1 MKHSATLSRLPN
13 QKVLILGLGA
23 EGWSTYEFLRRQ
35 FPELPLT
42 LADRHNREDI
52 PQEKLDL
59 AAKDPHATLFLGE
72 YYLEKCALYDII
84 FKAPG
89 IPRTLPPL
97 LEAVQAG
104 AALSSNTQL
113 FFELCPGKIIGV
125 TGTKGKSTT
134 ASLIYQLLYS
144 AGLDALLVGNIGV
157 PALAFMEQITPETL
171 VIFELSSHQLE
182 TLTVSPTVA
191 VIQSIT
197 SEHLDYY
204 ATTEEYQAAKSSIAR
219 FQTADDSV
227 IYNPKTSVA
236 PQIAALS
243 PGKHIQ
249 HTLEDQSE
257 STAFIQDGTIMY
269 RPTGQAAVPVLPAGE
284 LLLPGQHN
292 LYNVLPSVIVAFM
305 HGVKTEQITE
315 TLRTFK
321 GLPHRLELVGTHNER
336 KYYDD
341 SLATNPF
348 ATIRALENFQEP
360 VVLIAGGYERQ
371 QNFADLAAL
380 IAKRNVT
387 GLVLFRP
394 TGERLME
401 AVSQATGDAAPPMEF
416 AESMEEAVEKSV
428 SMLPVE
434 GGVVLMSPA
443 SASFGRFKDYRDRGL
458 QFQEAVK
465 KYLE

>member
-1 MKHSATLSRLPN
+1 MKHSATLSQLPN
-13 QKVLILGLGA
+13 QRVMILGLGA
-23 EGWSTYEFLRRQ
+23 EGWSTYEFLRQQ

-59 AAKDPHATLFLGE
+59 VDKDSSATLLLGE
-72 YYLEKCALYDII
+72 YYLENCTEYDVI

-89 IPRTLPPL
+89 IPRTLPQL
-97 LEAVQAG
+97 LTAVQAG
-104 AALSSNTQL
+104 ATLSSNTQL

-157 PALAFMEQITPETL
+157 PALTFIEQITPETL
-171 VIFELSSHQLE
+171 VVFELSSHQLE
-182 TLTVSPTVA
+182 TLTVSPHIA

-204 ATTEEYQAAKSSIAR
+204 ATTEEYQAAKSAIAR
-219 FQTADDSV
+219 FQTAEDTV
-227 IYNPKTSVA
+227 IYNPQTSVA

-249 HTLEDQSE
+249 HTLEDQPE
-257 STAFIQDGTIMY
+257 STAFIQNGTILY
-269 RPTGQAAVPVLPAGE
+269 RPTPDAAAVSVFPVSE
-284 LLLPGQHN
+284 LLLPGRHN
-292 LYNVLPSVIVAFM
+292 LYNVLPAVIVAFL
-305 HGVKTEQITE
+305 HGLKTEQIAD

-321 GLPHRLELVGTHNER
+321 GLPHRLELVGSHNGR

-348 ATIRALENFQEP
+348 ATITALENFQEP

-380 IAKRNVT
+380 IAKRNIV
-387 GLVLFRP
+387 GLVLLRP

-401 AVSQATGDAAPPMEF
+401 AVRQASGESAPPMEF
-416 AESMEEAVEKSV
+416 AESMEEAVDKAV
-428 SMLPVE
+428 TMLPAD

-465 KYLE
+465 KYL